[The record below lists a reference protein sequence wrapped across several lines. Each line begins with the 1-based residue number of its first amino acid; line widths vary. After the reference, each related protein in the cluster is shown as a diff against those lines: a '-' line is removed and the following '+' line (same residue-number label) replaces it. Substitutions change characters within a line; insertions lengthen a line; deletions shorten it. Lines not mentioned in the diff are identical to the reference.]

1 MTEEDNAPK
10 LRDLTISVL
19 DNILYCTWEDGQ
31 VEGLRLDILR
41 SACPCVV
48 CKGDHKP
55 VDNLNPTLYEDI
67 VLIDSAYIG
76 KYALRFLWS
85 DGHDTGIYSYSYLRK
100 LCEWF
105 QKT

>member
-31 VEGLRLDILR
+31 VEGLRWDILR

-55 VDNLNPTLYEDI
+55 VDDLNPALYEDI

-100 LCEWF
+100 LGEWF

>member
-1 MTEEDNAPK
+1 MTEEDNGPK

-31 VEGLRLDILR
+31 VEGLRWDILR

-76 KYALRFLWS
+76 KYGLRFLWS